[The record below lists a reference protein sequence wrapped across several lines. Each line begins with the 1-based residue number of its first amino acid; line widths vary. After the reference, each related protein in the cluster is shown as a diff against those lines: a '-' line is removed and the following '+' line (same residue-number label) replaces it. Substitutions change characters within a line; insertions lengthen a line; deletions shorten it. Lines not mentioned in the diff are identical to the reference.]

1 MQCWPDTVS
10 WNVTVHI
17 SGDIIDITVASSVSP
32 LVQETGEMTVV
43 RAAVVLASLLAASCS
58 SLRIRRD
65 TACDEVMAAFDTCTE
80 A

>member
-1 MQCWPDTVS
+1 MS
-10 WNVTVHI
+10 WNVTVRI
-17 SGDIIDITVASSVSP
+17 SGDIIDITVASSVQFP
-32 LVQETGEMTVV
+32 PCPGDTGEMAVV
-43 RAAVVLASLLAASCS
+43 RAAVLLASLLAASCS

>member
-1 MQCWPDTVS
+1 M
-10 WNVTVHI
+10 
-17 SGDIIDITVASSVSP
+17 A
-32 LVQETGEMTVV
+32 VV
-43 RAAVVLASLLAASCS
+43 RAAVLASLLASCS

>member
-1 MQCWPDTVS
+1 M
-10 WNVTVHI
+10 
-17 SGDIIDITVASSVSP
+17 A
-32 LVQETGEMTVV
+32 VV
-43 RAAVVLASLLAASCS
+43 RAAVLASLLAASCT

>member
-17 SGDIIDITVASSVSP
+17 SGDIIDITVASSVP
-32 LVQETGEMTVV
+32 PCPGDTGEMAVV
-43 RAAVVLASLLAASCS
+43 RAAVLLASLLAASCS

>member
-10 WNVTVHI
+10 WNVTVRI
-17 SGDIIDITVASSVSP
+17 SGDIIDITVASSVPP
-32 LVQETGEMTVV
+32 LVQDTGEMAVV
-43 RAAVVLASLLAASCS
+43 RAAVLATLLAASCT

-65 TACDEVMAAFDTCTE
+65 AACDEVMAAFDTCTE

>member
-1 MQCWPDTVS
+1 M
-10 WNVTVHI
+10 
-17 SGDIIDITVASSVSP
+17 A
-32 LVQETGEMTVV
+32 VV
-43 RAAVVLASLLAASCS
+43 RAAVVLATLLAASCS

>member
-1 MQCWPDTVS
+1 MQCRPDTVS
-10 WNVTVHI
+10 WNVTVRI
-17 SGDIIDITVASSVSP
+17 SGDIIDITVASSVPP
-32 LVQETGEMTVV
+32 LVQDTGEMAVV
-43 RAAVVLASLLAASCS
+43 RAAVLASLLAASCS